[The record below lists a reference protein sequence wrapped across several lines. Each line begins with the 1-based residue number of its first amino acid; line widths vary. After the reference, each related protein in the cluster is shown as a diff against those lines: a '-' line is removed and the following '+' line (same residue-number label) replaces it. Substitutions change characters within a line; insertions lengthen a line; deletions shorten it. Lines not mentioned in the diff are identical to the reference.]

1 MTGKTIKP
9 MVVKIGGVALD
20 NGDTTLA
27 DIVTLQK
34 RRMPLVVVHG
44 GGNTVSRWLERQ
56 GTPARFVRGE
66 RVAGTA
72 ALEVVTAVLRGVI
85 NAEITAA
92 INARGGRAV
101 GLSGID
107 GAILQAVVR
116 DDDMGYVGEIVRVD
130 TSLLRALL
138 KDGLVPVIAPLSQR
152 IFEGEPSPPRHLN
165 VNGDIA
171 AGEIAVALGAARLV
185 FLSDVAGVL
194 DEAGR
199 VISDLPAAAAREMV
213 ERGQASG
220 GMIPKINAS
229 LRALSAGAV
238 ARIIDGTGPHA
249 LLGETGGGGTTIR
262 QAAD

>member
-1 MTGKTIKP
+1 MTGEAIKP

-27 DIVTLQK
+27 DIVALQK
-34 RRMPLVVVHG
+34 RGVPLVVVHG
-44 GGNTVSRWLERQ
+44 GGNTVSQWLERQ
-56 GTPARFVRGE
+56 GTPVRFVRGE
-66 RVAGTA
+66 RVTDTA

-85 NAEITAA
+85 NAGITAA
-92 INARGGRAV
+92 INSQGGRAV

-107 GAILQAVVR
+107 GATLQAVVR
-116 DDDMGYVGEIVRVD
+116 DDDMGYVGRIVRVD

-152 IFEGEPSPPRHLN
+152 IFEGETKPPRHLN

-199 VISDLPAAAAREMV
+199 VISDLTVAAAGEMV
-213 ERGQASG
+213 RQGQASG

-249 LLGETGGGGTTIR
+249 LLGETEGGGTTIR